1 VQAYNTLQHAPRIE
15 ANTSPYRYRPRCCCD
30 RRLNAGH
37 RAESRAQEAAAT
49 ERGGNAKSES
59 MDREAGLIE
68 VRAEEYA
75 YGIMCGEWSSE

>member
-1 VQAYNTLQHAPRIE
+1 MLHGSKRTLVLTAIGL
-15 ANTSPYRYRPRCCCD
+15 AV
-30 RRLNAGH
+30 
-37 RAESRAQEAAAT
+37 AESRAQEAAAT